1 VLGFRIVEGVVDGI
15 ILTRLLLL
23 LFFDMSTE
31 GKGEGGF
38 DLVTRFIRH
47 GPQPIGLPLGDLTM
61 VTI

>member
-23 LFFDMSTE
+23 LFFDMSTQE
-31 GKGEGGF
+31 KGEGGF